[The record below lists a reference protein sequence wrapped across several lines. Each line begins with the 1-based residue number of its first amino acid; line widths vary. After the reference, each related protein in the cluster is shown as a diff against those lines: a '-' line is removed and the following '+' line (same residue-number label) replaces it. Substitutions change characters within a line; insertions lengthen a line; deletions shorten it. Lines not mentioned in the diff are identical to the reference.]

1 MPYLPLRRS
10 LLMLPRH
17 AGHIITI
24 TLHSSHAFSCKH
36 PFYVLSA
43 SSQEVQMAWVNAMWQ
58 VGGEVQDKQNLGLCT
73 TMASAVG
80 RNARHGASSFDP

>member
-1 MPYLPLRRS
+1 
-10 LLMLPRH
+10 
-17 AGHIITI
+17 
-24 TLHSSHAFSCKH
+24 
-36 PFYVLSA
+36 
-43 SSQEVQMAWVNAMWQ
+43 MAWVNAMWQ